1 MAGKSTKYD
10 ALKLENELS
19 FPLYAASK
27 EIIRRYKP
35 HLDRLNITYTQYLAM
50 LVLWEH
56 DELSVNQMGAKLYL
70 DSGTLTPLLKKLA
83 AKGLITRER
92 SHADE
97 RKVYVKLTQEGRA
110 LRNSA
115 AKVPVAVKE
124 ELEFDADDERLL
136 SMTLNWL
143 LERLD
148 NEQEEDE

>member
-1 MAGKSTKYD
+1 
-10 ALKLENELS
+10 
-19 FPLYAASK
+19 
-27 EIIRRYKP
+27 
-35 HLDRLNITYTQYLAM
+35 
-50 LVLWEH
+50 
-56 DELSVNQMGAKLYL
+56 MGAKLYL
-70 DSGTLTPLLKKLA
+70 DSGTLTPLLKKLE